1 MSIRTKLTLIM
12 LAIGLIP
19 TVLVSSL
26 AYVTIS
32 NELTNKTE
40 DQLASVATSRQQ
52 KVTTLLQVRQE
63 QATKLANQFDLQSA
77 FSRYLSGNSQAANN
91 IYDILL
97 SKKNATPE
105 IQAISLITLDGMVVA
120 ATVAGNDGKQLL
132 PDEYFIPPGQ
142 ESNLAVKEDTRD
154 GINKLTITLK
164 ININKKESGYLNL
177 VFRMDDILA
186 TIQDYTGLGTTGE
199 TIAVAKTD
207 SGAAVSLFPLR
218 FDTDAALK
226 TNLESLS
233 LHASNEQGY
242 RQATDY
248 RGHLVLVTSR
258 SIGFSDWILATKID
272 LDEALAPINQLRT
285 SLIIIVV
292 LFTLALAA
300 VAFYLTRYFTKPILL
315 VSKAAESFGRGEFG
329 SRVDFKRK
337 DEIGALG
344 NSINTMGQSLRDFV
358 ASLEAQRNRLEVIL
372 NSTAES
378 IMAIDKNGTILLANA
393 ASSELTQLPQA
404 LIVGKPIN
412 SIFTLKRDLQD
423 FAIDYSKTGTTIYS
437 ELEYVNAGN
446 ITHYVKLIVAQVSG
460 QQKAGQAQTIVTV
473 HDETKSRDLENMKV
487 DFVSMAAHE
496 LRTPLAATRGYL
508 ELITFKE
515 GENVAADIK
524 NYLNQALKS
533 TAELG
538 GLIDNLLGVTRIERG
553 TLTLHPDKVDI
564 AIDIQQAIRNANFSA
579 TDKRITLAYSGPTKD
594 CFVIADQI
602 ALHEVI
608 NNLINN
614 AIKYTNSGGNVTISL
629 IPQDKNYVINFKDTG
644 IGIPEQA
651 MQNLFTKFYRVHG
664 GLNSGSTGTGL
675 GLFISKS
682 IIERHGGA
690 ISVQSEVGV
699 GSTFTITL
707 PVFNLDKFTA
717 LQNRQQPT
725 HTPTRGSRG
734 WTTKNIARWRQFR
747 ITQNVWDIL
756 NP

>member
-32 NELTNKTE
+32 TELTKKTE
-40 DQLASVATSRQQ
+40 DQLAGVATSRQQ
-52 KVTTLLQVRQE
+52 KITTLLQERQE

-77 FSRYLSGNSQAANN
+77 LSHYLSHDTGAAQN

-97 SKKNATPE
+97 AKKNANSE
-105 IQAISLITLDGMVVA
+105 IQAISLINLDGVVIA
-120 ATVAGNDGKQLL
+120 ATVAGNTNKKLL
-132 PDEYFIPPGQ
+132 PEEYFIPTGQ
-142 ESNLAVKEDTRD
+142 ESQITVKEDARD

-164 ININKKESGYLNL
+164 VNINKKESGYLNL

-186 TIQDYTGLGTTGE
+186 TIQDYTGLGATGE
-199 TIAVAKTD
+199 TIVVADTG
-207 SGAAVSLFPLR
+207 SGAVSLFPLR

-226 TNLESLS
+226 TTLDSLLKAPS
-233 LHASNEQGY
+233 DGHDYAET
-242 RQATDY
+242 TDY

-258 SIGFSDWILATKID
+258 SIGFADWILATKID

-285 SLIIIVV
+285 SLIVIVV
-292 LFTLALAA
+292 LFTLALGALA
-300 VAFYLTRYFTKPILL
+300 LYLTEYFTKPILL
-315 VSKAAESFGRGEFG
+315 VSKVAQSFGKGDFS
-329 SRVDFKRK
+329 SRVGFKSA
-337 DEIGALG
+337 DEIGTLG
-344 NSINTMGQSLRDFV
+344 SSINAMGQSLRDFV

-378 IMAIDKNGTILLANA
+378 IMAVDRNGTILLANA
-393 ASSELTQLPQA
+393 AASELTQLPQVS
-404 LIVGKPIN
+404 IVGKPID
-412 SIFTLKRDLQD
+412 SIFMLKRDMQD
-423 FAIDYSKTGTTIYS
+423 FTIDYSKAGTSTYP
-437 ELEYVNAGN
+437 ELEYTNAKGD
-446 ITHYVKLIVAQVSG
+446 THYVRLIVAQVSG
-460 QQKAGQAQTIVTV
+460 QQKAGQAQTIVTI

-508 ELITFKE
+508 ELISFKE
-515 GENVAADIK
+515 GENVAPDVR
-524 NYLNQALKS
+524 NYLSQALKS

-553 TLTLHPDKVDI
+553 TLTLRPDKVDI
-564 AIDIQQAIRNANFSA
+564 AADVQQAIRNATFSA
-579 TDKRITLAYSGPTKD
+579 NDKRIALTYSGPAGN

-614 AIKYTNSGGNVTISL
+614 AIKYTNSGGSVTVSLAREDAKYIIS
-629 IPQDKNYVINFKDTG
+629 FKDTG
-644 IGIPEQA
+644 IGIPQQA

-682 IIERHGGA
+682 IIERHGGS

-699 GSTFTITL
+699 GSTFTIIL
-707 PVFNLDKFTA
+707 PVLDPDKFA
-717 LQNRQQPT
+717 AIKNRQQAQ
-725 HTPTRGSRG
+725 HTATRGSRG
-734 WTTKNIARWRQFR
+734 WTTKNIAR
-747 ITQNVWDIL
+747 
-756 NP
+756 